1 MNKRKML
8 AQQRRVLLAQSAVQ
22 RELLANQVHALMRP
36 LSWADKGL
44 TFIKHTKKPAMLA
57 GFIFSLLSLKFKS
70 QGLPPKLSKGFMLWQ
85 TARRLIPTL
94 REMVA
99 RFRA

>member
-8 AQQRRVLLAQSAVQ
+8 AQQRRILLAQSAVQ
-22 RELLANQVHALMRP
+22 RELLANQVRTLMRP
-36 LSWADKGL
+36 LSWIDKGL
-44 TFIKHTKKPAMLA
+44 TLIQHVKKPVMLA
-57 GFIFSLLSLKFKS
+57 GFIFSLFTLKS
-70 QGLPPKLSKGFMLWQ
+70 QGLPPLISKSFMVWQ
-85 TARRLIPTL
+85 TARRLMPTV